1 MFHKMHPFVCSSL
14 GRFEAYSTKLEP
26 NQIFKVQITQIISA
40 KTSTIL
46 QWSEVIKL
54 WQQDDEFREL
64 FTTVLAKIPYP
75 AFFWE
80 TPPINQ
86 KTLEQTF
93 EFVTLNS
100 PQLANVLPE
109 PDAFAQHIGDSMNR
123 DLVKVFPNLGGD
135 ALLIAPC
142 QNGPQQHYTHLAK
155 FVRCA
160 PKKQIDKFWRTIGY
174 TLEQTLQAR
183 EPHPLWVSTS
193 GLGVY
198 WLHVRIDSFPKYY
211 QHAPYR

>member
-1 MFHKMHPFVCSSL
+1 MHSFVCSSL
-14 GRFEAYSTKLEP
+14 GKFESCRTKLEP
-26 NQIFKVQITQIISA
+26 NQVFKVQIMQAISD
-40 KTSTIL
+40 KNSTIL
-46 QWSEVIKL
+46 QWGEVIKL
-54 WQQDDEFREL
+54 WQQNQEFREL
-64 FTTVLAKIPYP
+64 FTTTLAKISYP

-80 TPPINQ
+80 MPPISHNTLQ
-86 KTLEQTF
+86 KTF
-93 EFVTLNS
+93 EFVAVNS
-100 PQLANVLPE
+100 PQLANVQPE
-109 PDAFAQHIGDSMNR
+109 PDAFVEHIGHSINTNS
-123 DLVKVFPNLGGD
+123 VKVFPSLGGD

-142 QNGPQQHYTHLAK
+142 QNTAREHYIHLAK

-160 PKKQIDKFWRTIGY
+160 PKQQIDNFWKEIGY

-183 EPHPLWVSTS
+183 NPHPLWVSTS